1 MDRLTII
8 NYVMHTPGNTNPFIL
23 DQMLKELEE
32 QVVLAA
38 IGDIQ
43 VPEDEVVLTGQK

>member
-1 MDRLTII
+1 MDRVTII

-23 DQMLKELEE
+23 DQMLRELEE
-32 QVVLAA
+32 QAVLTV
-38 IGDIQ
+38 IGDTQ